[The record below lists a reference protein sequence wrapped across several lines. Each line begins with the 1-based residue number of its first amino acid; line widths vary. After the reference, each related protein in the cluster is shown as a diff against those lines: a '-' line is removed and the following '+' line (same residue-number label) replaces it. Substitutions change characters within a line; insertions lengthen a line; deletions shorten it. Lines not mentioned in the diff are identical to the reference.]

1 LGCQYS
7 DKLKK
12 KYVYLFELDSV
23 RKTDE
28 EIIEGQKALYN
39 EIVVNGNIV
48 VLTYNQLVDSRGFF
62 SLLSDSKYYENI
74 LELFKRGAIRISQ
87 FGDVRTVSQYLIH
100 STESDKQFI
109 YSALP
114 VKGSQRRLLAL
125 IKRSLMY
132 SDLSEIYSYTSKSE
146 SPKNMEALQ
155 TLFAEVIKDTKEI
168 RDTNLKLGEMREIM
182 DNLYWLLSI
191 VLRLSVIHEIYIP
204 PRDKEEYKNL
214 TFYNI
219 LNIVINMGEPGYRE
233 SHLDRDIIRELDID
247 YKALWKE
254 AIDIIKNLGAFRDG
268 KNDRSVYL
276 RELLETSQKQ
286 NEIGLNRVK
295 YQYAEAILNIC
306 YNYACEISICNIS
319 KHYNMEELEVKNSEL
334 TTFKAD
340 FAARL
345 QQHWKKGWKI
355 DQRFLLNDTNYFE
368 KFTKIGKL
376 NNFFLAVKVTEYAE
390 YEKQCDTGKIHRYED
405 RYEKQKI
412 MHKTKMEKNILVKIL
427 FALIAIIFAVFL
439 NDCLGELQNLLAEH
453 NFPTEIILGPTL
465 FGRIGT
471 HFVNRQFAT
480 GIVVLLITE
489 LVSTGV
495 ARIIPN
501 FISLSDALQTVGIL
515 LIDLFRIMANK
526 AATYISTCTKNISI
540 SEERSPGQPIDYTI
554 PQRLKRYMQYSR
566 KSEIFNN
573 TQYYPIANPNNPDV
587 MKQLLKLEEDFGYQF
602 GEAYRSKYHTVVV
615 DPILNKNADSYYP
628 YERVLAPKNK
638 NESKFGQGVVII
650 PIHEEKFILLEQE
663 RHAIRDKQYA
673 FPRGFAE
680 CQDLYDDAKRE
691 LKEELEVRIPD
702 EKEEAETK
710 YGYKFLGTICPDSGA
725 QGTFAGVCCIEISGY
740 QCKLGDEGITDVIE
754 VTEDELRKM
763 IQAEKIND
771 GFTLGA
777 YALYRQSV

>member
-1 LGCQYS
+1 MGCQYS

-62 SLLSDSKYYENI
+62 SLLSDPKYYENI
-74 LELFKRGAIRISQ
+74 LDLFKRGAIRISQ
-87 FGDVRTVSQYLIH
+87 FGDIRTVSQYLIH

-114 VKGSQRRLLAL
+114 VKGSQRRLLSL

-155 TLFAEVIKDTKEI
+155 TLFAEVVKDTKEI
-168 RDTNLKLGEMREIM
+168 RDTNLETNEMREIM

-219 LNIVINMGEPGYRE
+219 LKTVINMGEP
-233 SHLDRDIIRELDID
+233 DID
-247 YKALWKE
+247 YKTLWKD
-254 AIDIIKNLGAFRDG
+254 AIDIIKKLETFRDE

-276 RELLETSQKQ
+276 RELLETFQKQ
-286 NEIGLNRVK
+286 NETGETDEIKKSEKNRVK

-319 KHYNMEELEVKNSEL
+319 KHYNVEELEVKNSEL

-439 NDCLGELQNLLAEH
+439 NDCLGGLQNLLVEH
-453 NFPTEIILGPTL
+453 NFPTEIILGPA
-465 FGRIGT
+465 FFRGIGS
-471 HFVNRQFAT
+471 HFANSQFWI
-480 GIVVLLITE
+480 GIGVLIITE
-489 LVSTGV
+489 LFSTGI

-501 FISLSDALQTVGIL
+501 FISLSDALQNVVSLI
-515 LIDLFRIMANK
+515 IDLFRIIANK
-526 AATYISTCTKNISI
+526 AGTYISTCTKNISVR
-540 SEERSPGQPIDYTI
+540 EDRSTGQPIDYTI

-566 KSEIFNN
+566 KSEIFND
-573 TQYYPIANPNNPDV
+573 TQHYPIANPNNPDV

-628 YERVLAPKNK
+628 YERVLAPQNK

-680 CQDLYDDAKRE
+680 CRELYDDAKRE

-763 IQAEKIND
+763 IQAGKIND

>member
-1 LGCQYS
+1 MGCQYS

-155 TLFAEVIKDTKEI
+155 TLFAEVVKDTKEI

-219 LNIVINMGEPGYRE
+219 LKTVINMGEP
-233 SHLDRDIIRELDID
+233 DID
-247 YKALWKE
+247 YKTLWKD
-254 AIDIIKNLGAFRDG
+254 AIDIIKKLETFRDE

-276 RELLETSQKQ
+276 RELLETFQKQ
-286 NEIGLNRVK
+286 NETGKTDEIKKSEKNRVK

-306 YNYACEISICNIS
+306 YNYACELSICNIS

-390 YEKQCDTGKIHRYED
+390 YEKQCNIGTIPRYED

-439 NDCLGELQNLLAEH
+439 NDCLGGLQNLLAEH
-453 NFPTEIILGPTL
+453 NFPTEIILGPA
-465 FGRIGT
+465 FFRGIGS
-471 HFVNRQFAT
+471 HFANSQFWI
-480 GIVVLLITE
+480 GIGVLIITE
-489 LVSTGV
+489 LFSTGI

-501 FISLSDALQTVGIL
+501 FISLSDALQNVVSLI
-515 LIDLFRIMANK
+515 IDLFRIMANK
-526 AATYISTCTKNISI
+526 AATYISTCTKNISVR
-540 SEERSPGQPIDYTI
+540 EDRSTGQPIDYTI

-628 YERVLAPKNK
+628 YERVLAPQNK
-638 NESKFGQGVVII
+638 NETKFGQGVVII

-680 CQDLYDDAKRE
+680 CRELYDDAKRE

-763 IQAEKIND
+763 IQAGKIND

>member
-1 LGCQYS
+1 MGCQYS

-62 SLLSDSKYYENI
+62 SLLSDPKYYENI
-74 LELFKRGAIRISQ
+74 LDLFKRGAIRISQ
-87 FGDVRTVSQYLIH
+87 FGDIRTVSQYLIH

-114 VKGSQRRLLAL
+114 VKGSQRRLLSL

-155 TLFAEVIKDTKEI
+155 TLFAEVVKDTKEI
-168 RDTNLKLGEMREIM
+168 RDTNLETNEMREIM

-219 LNIVINMGEPGYRE
+219 LKTVINMGEP
-233 SHLDRDIIRELDID
+233 DID
-247 YKALWKE
+247 YKTLWKD
-254 AIDIIKNLGAFRDG
+254 AIDIIKKLETFRDE

-276 RELLETSQKQ
+276 RELLETFQKQ
-286 NEIGLNRVK
+286 NETGETDEIKKSEKNRVK

-319 KHYNMEELEVKNSEL
+319 KHYNVEELEVKNSEL

-439 NDCLGELQNLLAEH
+439 NDCLGGLQNLLVEH
-453 NFPTEIILGPTL
+453 NFPTEIILGPA
-465 FGRIGT
+465 FFRGIGS
-471 HFVNRQFAT
+471 HFANSQFWI
-480 GIVVLLITE
+480 GIGVLIITE
-489 LVSTGV
+489 LFSTGI

-501 FISLSDALQTVGIL
+501 FISLSDALQNVVSLI
-515 LIDLFRIMANK
+515 IDLFRIIANK
-526 AATYISTCTKNISI
+526 AGTYISTCTKNISVR
-540 SEERSPGQPIDYTI
+540 EDRSTGQPIDYTI

-566 KSEIFNN
+566 KSEIFND
-573 TQYYPIANPNNPDV
+573 TQHYPIANPNNPDV

-615 DPILNKNADSYYP
+615 DSILNKNADSYYP
-628 YERVLAPKNK
+628 YERVLAPQNK

-680 CQDLYDDAKRE
+680 CRELYDDAKRE

-763 IQAEKIND
+763 IQAGKIND

>member
-1 LGCQYS
+1 MGCQYS

-62 SLLSDSKYYENI
+62 SLLSDPKYYENI
-74 LELFKRGAIRISQ
+74 LDLFKRGAIRISQ

-114 VKGSQRRLLAL
+114 VKGSQRRLLSL

-155 TLFAEVIKDTKEI
+155 TLFAEVVKDTKEI
-168 RDTNLKLGEMREIM
+168 RDTNLETNEMREIM

-219 LNIVINMGEPGYRE
+219 LKTVINMGEP
-233 SHLDRDIIRELDID
+233 DID
-247 YKALWKE
+247 YKTLWKD
-254 AIDIIKNLGAFRDG
+254 AIDIIKKLETFRDE

-276 RELLETSQKQ
+276 RELLETFQKQ
-286 NEIGLNRVK
+286 NETGETDEIKKSEKNRVK

-319 KHYNMEELEVKNSEL
+319 KHYNVEELEVKNSEL

-439 NDCLGELQNLLAEH
+439 NDCLGGLQNLLVEH
-453 NFPTEIILGPTL
+453 NFPTEIILGPA
-465 FGRIGT
+465 FFRGIGS
-471 HFVNRQFAT
+471 HFANSQFWI
-480 GIVVLLITE
+480 GIGVLIITE
-489 LVSTGV
+489 LFSTGI

-501 FISLSDALQTVGIL
+501 FISLSDALQNVVSLI
-515 LIDLFRIMANK
+515 IDLFRIIANK
-526 AATYISTCTKNISI
+526 AGTYISTCTKNISVR
-540 SEERSPGQPIDYTI
+540 EDRSTGQPIDYTI

-566 KSEIFNN
+566 KSEIFND
-573 TQYYPIANPNNPDV
+573 TQHYPIANPNNPDV

-628 YERVLAPKNK
+628 YERVLAPQNK

-680 CQDLYDDAKRE
+680 CRELYDDAKRE

-763 IQAEKIND
+763 IQAGKIND